1 MNVLIISPLLVLLLL
16 RSSLVI
22 RRRRGN
28 GNGKP
33 WPNCNYFTI
42 TQGLRV
48 ITLTEELS
56 KVTFVGITTH
66 ETIATWET
74 DSWSFKSIGWR
85 EWKRLSIYFILSVS
99 RSFVTD
105 YFRQEVG
112 LFLWHNQS
120 VLYVRNASVIAASV
134 LAVNRFGCSELYDC
148 PWNMKS
154 LLLDGSARD
163 NRMRTMNDISL
174 TPSDGYERFVI
185 KRGIWGVTFC
195 GSIKIA
201 LGQFAGL
208 LV

>member
-1 MNVLIISPLLVLLLL
+1 MNVLIIVPLLVLLLL

-22 RRRRGN
+22 RHRRGN

-85 EWKRLSIYFILSVS
+85 EWKRLSIYSSCQFHDRLSQTIS
-99 RSFVTD
+99 DKRWGFCCDVTK
-105 YFRQEVG
+105 VCC
-112 LFLWHNQS
+112 L
-120 VLYVRNASVIAASV
+120 
-134 LAVNRFGCSELYDC
+134 
-148 PWNMKS
+148 
-154 LLLDGSARD
+154 
-163 NRMRTMNDISL
+163 
-174 TPSDGYERFVI
+174 
-185 KRGIWGVTFC
+185 
-195 GSIKIA
+195 
-201 LGQFAGL
+201 
-208 LV
+208 